1 MSEQNT
7 VQINQK
13 GYINIRLITLNSE
26 NRKIPLIIFQ
36 HKTKKQF
43 LEKIIIKKNSCL
55 ALS

>member
-43 LEKIIIKKNSCL
+43 LEKIIIKKKIVV
-55 ALS
+55 